1 MKIQNS
7 QVLMNVN
14 YFNLQFGQTDAKV
27 STDSTAM
34 SNDKSSQLSKI
45 QTEDAQADNNLEKL
59 SQELTKALLKNL
71 HSEVKS
77 TKDSIE
83 ISKTYVEA
91 EALDFQTK
99 AIVQTEDKEL
109 EISLNVS
116 LARSFVK
123 KTSISIDLM
132 NLKDPLVISLDGSM
146 PSLSSKTFSFDI
158 DSDGKQDQISELNRN
173 SVFLAL
179 DKNGNGV
186 VDDGNEL
193 FGTQSGDGFGDLRK
207 YDDDKNGWIDEN
219 DAIFDKLRVWQK
231 NGNSNKLIALGEIG
245 IGAIFL
251 GEAKTQFSLKTDSN
265 ATLGEI
271 RSSGMFLFEDGRA
284 GIISH
289 IDFAVDEKTTQNI
302 NNLENLTKKLSVFKL
317 GSTYTSST
325 KETKNSDNRLE
336 KLLSKLTTLQSKLLR
351 ATGHQKASIE
361 ADIAAIQSQILM
373 IASH

>member
-173 SVFLAL
+173 SVFLVL